1 MKLLLAI
8 DGSIGSDLALD
19 SVLDSD
25 WPADSSVHVI
35 SVSEPVNKHLD
46 LLALGIGSMAET
58 AQKAFEADLQEL
70 MTESVAKLK
79 EKFGAGK
86 VTSALL
92 KGNPAEEIIKAAKEM
107 DATLIV
113 VGSQGTGGAAS
124 ADFGKV
130 AITLASRASC
140 SVKIV
145 SELSEPT
152 LQKAGGKTA
161 VPKRFLLALN
171 ESDNSHAVLN
181 LISSRPWPSDSSF
194 QVLSV
199 VPEVKRAER
208 SRFFKAT
215 AIAET
220 EEKVQA
226 AQKVAADA
234 LVDMATAKLKENFPQ
249 AKVTGHVLIGSPR
262 NLILQVAQDWP
273 ADVIIIGAHDHK
285 DSVFGNMAGSTAS
298 AIVVHASCSVI
309 VVRPKG

>member
-8 DGSIGSDLALD
+8 DGSNGSDLALE
-19 SVLDSD
+19 SVLDSR
-25 WPADSSVHVI
+25 WPADSTVHVI

-46 LLALGIGSMAET
+46 ALVLGIGTMAET
-58 AQKAFEADLQEL
+58 AQKALEADLQEL
-70 MTESVAKLK
+70 LDESVAKLK
-79 EKFGAGK
+79 EKFGADK
-86 VTSALL
+86 ATAALV
-92 KGNPAEEIIKAAKEM
+92 KGNPAEEILKAAKAM
-107 DATLIV
+107 DATLLI
-113 VGSQGTGGAAS
+113 VGSQGTGGASA

-130 AITLASRASC
+130 AVTLASKASC
-140 SVKIV
+140 SVKVV
-145 SELSEPT
+145 SQLSEPT
-152 LQKAGGKTA
+152 LEKAGGKTA
-161 VPKRFLLALN
+161 EASRFLIAIN
-171 ESDNSHAVLN
+171 ESDNSQAVVN
-181 LISSRPWPSDSSF
+181 LISSRPFPDESSF

-199 VPEVKRAER
+199 VPETKRAER

-226 AQKVAADA
+226 AQKTAADA
-234 LVDMATAKLKENFPQ
+234 LVKGATQKLKEALPK

-285 DSVFGNMAGSTAS
+285 DSMFANMAGSTAS
-298 AIVVHASCSVI
+298 AVVAHAACSVL